1 MQSAQTIN
9 FCLHNAPTNQSDR
22 SKTESTQK
30 DALEGIIDCAW
41 NDYTRTLLKEA
52 NAAEVLRRQEAFIL
66 DFCDTSSQ
74 IAYHMAYSGV
84 QEEKVFS
91 LVKRDYQDYPNAH
104 SPAALMEFIRYDA
117 KFNPSL

>member
-9 FCLHNAPTNQSDR
+9 ICLHSAPTNQFDR
-22 SKTESTQK
+22 SKTESTRK

-41 NDYTRTLLKEA
+41 NDCTRTLLKEA
-52 NAAEVLRRQEAFIL
+52 NATEVLRRQEAFIL

-91 LVKRDYQDYPNAH
+91 LVKRVDQGCYDDP
-104 SPAALMEFIRYDA
+104 PAALMEFIRYDA